1 MGFRQA
7 ATSPLPPPPS
17 DLVGPTLAP
26 PPTQLRPSMFKTFLS
41 AMLLTIWSCAVHA
54 AWVVESKEDRFTV
67 YLDPSSVVKSGD
79 SARVWTLYDYQALQT
94 GGDGQKYRSV
104 RIQTEIDCKQ
114 GRLRLFTLLFHSGPM
129 ATGEAVASEP
139 GATDWEPVLEANKA
153 TGLWKL
159 ACAK

>member
-1 MGFRQA
+1 M
-7 ATSPLPPPPS
+7 
-17 DLVGPTLAP
+17 
-26 PPTQLRPSMFKTFLS
+26 
-41 AMLLTIWSCAVHA
+41 
-54 AWVVESKEDRFTV
+54 

-79 SARVWTLYDYQALQT
+79 GAKVWTLYDYLSVQT

-114 GRLRLFTLLFHSGPM
+114 DRLRLFTLLFHSGPM
-129 ATGEAVASEP
+129 ATGEAVGSEP
-139 GATDWEPVLEANKA
+139 GATDWEPVSAAHKV